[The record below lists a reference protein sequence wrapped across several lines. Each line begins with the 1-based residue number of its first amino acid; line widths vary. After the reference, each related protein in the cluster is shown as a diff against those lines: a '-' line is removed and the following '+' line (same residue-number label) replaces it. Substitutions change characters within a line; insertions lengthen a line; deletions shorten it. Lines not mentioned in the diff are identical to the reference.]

1 MSVWKLTYWNAMRAA
16 ALLLVAILPDPA
28 LAALRRKKK
37 APEPSPLDRYVAEA
51 IASQPG
57 QAAVQPTGSLWT
69 PSALLGDV
77 ARDLKASQVNDLV
90 TVVVAERASAV
101 SSGATKTQRKSSANS
116 SVTALAGITK
126 ATGPL
131 ANLANLGGEQKLD
144 GDGST
149 SRSTVLTTTVS
160 ARVVRVLPN
169 GYMLLEG
176 TKDIQV
182 NSEHQKVVVR
192 GVARPADIN
201 PDNSV
206 RSDRLAQMEV
216 FLNGKGVIAD
226 SIRRPFIL
234 YRLLMGILPF

>member
-1 MSVWKLTYWNAMRAA
+1 MNAMRAA
-16 ALLLVAILPDPA
+16 ALLLLAALPDPA

-37 APEPSPLDRYVAEA
+37 APEPTALDRYVAEA
-51 IASQPG
+51 IAPQNV
-57 QAAVQPTGSLWT
+57 QTAVSTSGSLWS
-69 PSALLGDV
+69 PGALLGDV

-116 SVTALAGITK
+116 SIAALAGPAK
-126 ATGPL
+126 ATGAL
-131 ANLANLGGEQKLD
+131 ANLAKLGGEQTLD

-182 NSEHQKVVVR
+182 NSENQRVVVR
-192 GVARPADIN
+192 GVVRPADIN

-206 RSDRLAQMEV
+206 RSDRLAQLEV
-216 FLNGKGVIAD
+216 FLNGKGVVAD

>member
-1 MSVWKLTYWNAMRAA
+1 MRIWKLTYWGAMRAA
-16 ALLLVAILPDPA
+16 ALLLLAILPDPA
-28 LAALRRKKK
+28 AATLRRKKK
-37 APEPSPLDRYVAEA
+37 ATEPSSLDRYVAEA
-51 IASQPG
+51 VASQSG
-57 QAAVQPTGSLWT
+57 QAAAPPSGSIWT
-69 PSALLGDV
+69 PGALLGDV

-101 SSGATKTQRKSSANS
+101 SSGATKTQRKSSANA
-116 SVTALAGITK
+116 SVSGLGGITR

-131 ANLANLGGEQKLD
+131 ANLANLGGQQTLD

-160 ARVVRVLPN
+160 ARVIRVLPN
-169 GYMLLEG
+169 GYLLLEG

-182 NSEHQKVVVR
+182 NSENQRVVVR

-201 PDNSV
+201 PDNSI
-206 RSDRLAQMEV
+206 RSDRLAQMQV
-216 FLNGKGVIAD
+216 YLNGKGVIAD

>member
-1 MSVWKLTYWNAMRAA
+1 MSVWKLTSMNVMRTA
-16 ALLLVAILPDPA
+16 ALLLLAVLPDPA
-28 LAALRRKKK
+28 VAALRRKKK
-37 APEPSPLDRYVAEA
+37 MPEPSPLDRYVAEA
-51 IASQPG
+51 VVPPSG
-57 QAAVQPTGSLWT
+57 QTAVATSGSLWT
-69 PSALLGDV
+69 PGALLGDV

-101 SSGATKTQRKSSANS
+101 SSGATKTQRKSSVNS
-116 SVTALAGITK
+116 SVAALGGITR
-126 ATGPL
+126 AAGPL
-131 ANLANLGGEQKLD
+131 ANLAKLGGEQTLD

-149 SRSTVLTTTVS
+149 SRSTTQTTTVS

-182 NSEHQKVVVR
+182 NSEHQRVVVR
-192 GVARPADIN
+192 GIARPADVN

-216 FLNGKGVIAD
+216 FLNGKGVVAD